1 MRKPCHGPRLKSV
14 LVWTVEWDPAAVA
27 ELTALDRPVQRR
39 IQRFIDE
46 RLLQGEDP
54 RKLGA
59 ALTGPWRG
67 HWKYRVGDW
76 RLICRI
82 RSEVITVY
90 VMRIGHRREIYD

>member
-1 MRKPCHGPRLKSV
+1 MA
-14 LVWTVEWDPAAVA
+14 WTVEWDPAAVA
-27 ELTALDRPVQRR
+27 ELAALDRPVQRR

-67 HWKYRVGDW
+67 HWKYRIGDW

-82 RSEVITVY
+82 RSEVITAY
-90 VMRIGHRREIYD
+90 VMRVGHRREIYD

>member
-1 MRKPCHGPRLKSV
+1 MA
-14 LVWTVEWDPAAVA
+14 WTVEWDPAAVA
-27 ELTALDRPVQRR
+27 ELAALDRPVQRR

-46 RLLQGEDP
+46 RLLRGEDP

-76 RLICRI
+76 RLICSI

-90 VMRIGHRREIYD
+90 VMRVGHRREIYD